1 MASISPYNTKQ
12 GKRWR
17 VQYRDPAGN
26 VRSKRG
32 FTRKSD
38 AQNWADKNAVSV
50 TDGDW
55 VSHADKQRTVA
66 EYATLWLKRVSKLA
80 PSSQKVYKH
89 AWEHHV
95 APTWGG
101 RAVSTIRPSMVQA
114 WVDDATL
121 GAVSVRRNVDVLAQ
135 VLDLAQRDGIVKTNP
150 ARGLKLPRK
159 PLSKQVYLTPGQ
171 LRRLAGEATRPE
183 IIWLLGTVGL
193 RWGELSALRVKHV
206 NVLRSRLTIEENA
219 VTVKNE
225 VIVGAPKDHEVREV
239 AVPRFV
245 MDMLAERCEGKLPE
259 AWLWERPGGGPL
271 KLPGAKSW
279 FSGAV
284 WRAQHPLV
292 PVDPEQPDGEKKRVL
307 DPDFPRVTP
316 HGLRHVAAGLMIS
329 AGANVL
335 AVSRQLGHAD
345 PSITL
350 RVYAALWDEDLDG
363 VATAVQD
370 VVKMQ
375 PKGA

>member
-1 MASISPYNTKQ
+1 MASISPYTTKS

-17 VQYRDPAGN
+17 VQYRDAAGK

-38 AQNWADKNAVSV
+38 AQTWADKNAVALQ
-50 TDGDW
+50 DGDW
-55 VSHADKQRTVA
+55 VSHAEKQRTVT
-66 EYATLWLKRVSKLA
+66 EYGALWLKRVDKLA
-80 PSSQKVYKH
+80 PSTQKVYTH
-89 AWEHHV
+89 AWQHHV
-95 APTWGG
+95 EPAWGG
-101 RAVSTIRPSMVQA
+101 RPVSAIRPSLVQA

-135 VLDLAQRDGIVKTNP
+135 VLDLAQRDGIIKTNP

-159 PLSKQVYLTPGQ
+159 PLAKQVFLTPEQ
-171 LRRLAGEATRPE
+171 LRRLAGEAAYPE

-193 RWGELSALRVKHV
+193 RWGELAALRVKHV

-225 VIVGAPKDHEVREV
+225 VIIGAPKDYEVREV

-245 MDMLAERCEGKLPE
+245 MDMLAVRCEGKLPE

-284 WRAQHPLV
+284 GRAQNPLV
-292 PVDPEQPDGEKKRVL
+292 PVDPEQPGGEKVRVL
-307 DPDFPRVTP
+307 DPEFPRVTP

-350 RVYAALWDEDLDG
+350 RVYAALFDEDLDG
-363 VATAVQD
+363 VAAAVQD
-370 VVKMQ
+370 VVNMQ

>member
-1 MASISPYNTKQ
+1 MASITPYTTKN
-12 GKRWR
+12 GRRYR
-17 VQYRDPAGN
+17 VQYRDPTGTMRN
-26 VRSKRG
+26 KRG

-38 AQNWADKNAVSV
+38 AQAWADKNSVAVA
-50 TDGDW
+50 DGDW
-55 VSHADKQRTVA
+55 VSHADKRRTVD
-66 EYATLWLKRVSKLA
+66 EYAQLWLKRVGKLA
-80 PSSQKVYKH
+80 PSSQKVYKP
-89 AWEHHV
+89 AWRLHV
-95 APTWGG
+95 EPVWGS
-101 RAVSTIRPSMVQA
+101 RAVSTIRPSQVQA

-135 VLDLAQRDGIVKTNP
+135 ILDLAQRDGIIKTNP
-150 ARGLKLPRK
+150 ARGLKLPRR

-171 LRRLAGEATRPE
+171 LADLAGEASRPE

-193 RWGELSALRVKHV
+193 RWGELAGLRVKHV

-245 MDMLAERCEGKLPE
+245 MDMLSERCEGKLPE

-284 WRAQHPLV
+284 DRCMAA
-292 PVDPEQPDGEKKRVL
+292 DS
-307 DPDFPRVTP
+307 DFPRITP

-350 RVYAALWDEDLDG
+350 RVYAALFDEDLESVAAAVEG
-363 VATAVQD
+363 VVNL
-370 VVKMQ
+370 
-375 PKGA
+375 

>member
-1 MASISPYNTKQ
+1 MASISPYTTKS

-17 VQYRDPAGN
+17 VQYRDPAGK

-32 FTRKSD
+32 FTRKTD
-38 AQNWADKNAVSV
+38 AQTWADKNAVALQ
-50 TDGDW
+50 DGDW
-55 VSHADKQRTVA
+55 VSHAEKQRTVT
-66 EYATLWLKRVSKLA
+66 EYGALWLKRVDKLA
-80 PSSQKVYKH
+80 PSTQKVYTH
-89 AWEHHV
+89 AWQHHV
-95 APTWGG
+95 EPAWGA
-101 RAVSTIRPSMVQA
+101 RPVSAIRPSLVQA

-135 VLDLAQRDGIVKTNP
+135 VLDLAQRDGIIKTNP

-159 PLSKQVYLTPGQ
+159 PLAKQVFLTPEQ
-171 LRRLAGEATRPE
+171 LRRLAGEAAYPE

-193 RWGELSALRVKHV
+193 RWGELAALRVKHV

-225 VIVGAPKDHEVREV
+225 VIIGAPKDHEVREV

-245 MDMLAERCEGKLPE
+245 MDMLAVRCEGKLPE
-259 AWLWERPGGGPL
+259 AWLWERPSGGPL

-284 WRAQHPLV
+284 GRAQNPLV
-292 PVDPEQPDGEKKRVL
+292 PVDPEQPGGEKVRVL
-307 DPDFPRVTP
+307 DPEFPRVTP

-350 RVYAALWDEDLDG
+350 RVYAALFDEDLDG

-370 VVKMQ
+370 VVNMQ

>member
-1 MASISPYNTKQ
+1 MASVSPYQTKA

-17 VQYRDPAGN
+17 VQYRDPSGK

-32 FTRKSD
+32 FVRKGD
-38 AQNWADKNAVSV
+38 AQSWADKNAVSV
-50 TDGDW
+50 ADGDW
-55 VSHADKQRTVA
+55 VSHADKQRTVS
-66 EYATLWLKRVSKLA
+66 EYAELWLKRVDNLA
-80 PSSQKVYKH
+80 PSSQKVYRP
-89 AWEHHV
+89 AWRLHV
-95 APTWGG
+95 EPTWGT
-101 RAVSTIRPSMVQA
+101 RTVTSIRPSQVQA

-135 VLDLAQRDGIVKTNP
+135 ILDLAHRDGIIKENP
-150 ARGLKLPRK
+150 ARGLKLPRR
-159 PLSKQVYLTPGQ
+159 PLSKQVYLTAEQ
-171 LRRLAGEATRPE
+171 LARLAGEATYPE
-183 IIWLLGTVGL
+183 IVWLLGTVGL
-193 RWGELSALRVKHV
+193 RWGELAGLRVKHV

-225 VIVGAPKDHEVREV
+225 VIVGAPKDYEVREV

-259 AWLWERPGGGPL
+259 AWLWERPAGGPL

-292 PVDPEQPDGEKKRVL
+292 PVDQEKPEGEKVRVV
-307 DPDFPRVTP
+307 DTDFPRVTP

-350 RVYAALWDEDLDG
+350 RVYAALFDEDLD
-363 VATAVQD
+363 AVSSAVEN
-370 VVKMQ
+370 VVKLQ
-375 PKGA
+375 SKGA

>member
-1 MASISPYNTKQ
+1 MASISPYNTKT
-12 GKRWR
+12 GRKWR
-17 VQYRDPAGN
+17 VQYRDPARK

-38 AQNWADKNAVSV
+38 AQAWADKNAVAV
-50 TDGDW
+50 ADGDW
-55 VSHADKQRTVA
+55 VSHADKRRTVD
-66 EYATLWLKRVSKLA
+66 EYAQLWLKRVSKLA
-80 PSSQKVYKH
+80 PSSQKVYKP
-89 AWEHHV
+89 AWRLHV
-95 APTWGG
+95 EPVWGS
-101 RAVSTIRPSMVQA
+101 RAVSSIRPSQVQT

-135 VLDLAQRDGIVKTNP
+135 ILDLAQRDGIIKTNP
-150 ARGLKLPRK
+150 ARGLKLPRR

-171 LRRLAGEATRPE
+171 LADLAGEASRPE

-193 RWGELSALRVKHV
+193 RWGELAGLRVKHV

-245 MDMLAERCEGKLPE
+245 MDMLADRCEGKLPE

-284 WRAQHPLV
+284 DRCMAA
-292 PVDPEQPDGEKKRVL
+292 DS
-307 DPDFPRVTP
+307 DFPRITP

-350 RVYAALWDEDLDG
+350 RVYAALFDDDLD
-363 VATAVQD
+363 AVSSAVEN
-370 VVKMQ
+370 VVKLQ
-375 PKGA
+375 SKGA

>member
-1 MASISPYNTKQ
+1 MASISSYTTKS

-17 VQYRDPAGN
+17 VQYRDPAGK

-32 FTRKSD
+32 FTRKTD
-38 AQNWADKNAVSV
+38 AQAWADKNAVALQ
-50 TDGDW
+50 DGDW
-55 VSHADKQRTVA
+55 VSHAEKQRTVT
-66 EYATLWLKRVSKLA
+66 EYGALWLKRVDKLA
-80 PSSQKVYKH
+80 PSTQKVYTH
-89 AWEHHV
+89 AWKHHV
-95 APTWGG
+95 EPAWGG
-101 RAVSTIRPSMVQA
+101 RPVSAIQPSLVQA

-135 VLDLAQRDGIVKTNP
+135 VLDLAQRDGIIKTNP

-159 PLSKQVYLTPGQ
+159 PLAKQVFLTPEQ
-171 LRRLAGEATRPE
+171 LRRLAGEAAYPE
-183 IIWLLGTVGL
+183 IVWLLGTVGL
-193 RWGELSALRVKHV
+193 RWGELAALRVKHV

-219 VTVKNE
+219 VTVKNK
-225 VIVGAPKDHEVREV
+225 VIIGAPKDYEVREV

-245 MDMLAERCEGKLPE
+245 MDMLAVRCEGKLPE

-284 WRAQHPLV
+284 WRAQYPLV
-292 PVDPEQPDGEKKRVL
+292 PVDPEQPGGKKERVL
-307 DPDFPRVTP
+307 DPGFPRVTP

-350 RVYAALWDEDLDG
+350 RVYAALFDEDLDG